1 MFFGPQMNVHAA
13 DDELT
18 TIVIDIGCLKFS
30 IEIQVEHISEKHC
43 ESWTT
48 RVTPQNRVM
57 RKHDRN
63 RPFITGFTTAVS
75 NINPKKAAKNQN
87 RTTHGLYRPTKNYIH
102 NQYFNEE
109 IRSLQEEEELKP
121 IEFLFWF
128 LHGVEHLDLSSRRA
142 RVLYTSFKNCF
153 WNYKHKPIQ
162 RANARTWSSI

>member
-1 MFFGPQMNVHAA
+1 
-13 DDELT
+13 
-18 TIVIDIGCLKFS
+18 
-30 IEIQVEHISEKHC
+30 
-43 ESWTT
+43 
-48 RVTPQNRVM
+48 M

-121 IEFLFWF
+121 IEFLF
-128 LHGVEHLDLSSRRA
+128 
-142 RVLYTSFKNCF
+142 
-153 WNYKHKPIQ
+153 
-162 RANARTWSSI
+162 